1 MNTTPQWAITRR
13 SAAVVL
19 AAGNL
24 LPLAAQAGDFSSR
37 LEILSYRQETDS
49 WGSSP
54 FARVATLPDHSLA
67 SELRPDLAWRDE
79 HLAASLKPRLA
90 TTQTPGETHVS
101 TWLNE
106 GWLRW
111 QPTPGWS
118 LQGGREALL
127 WGPAMFWNPSNPL
140 FPTSN
145 KANPKREVVGK
156 DILRARWQIAP
167 GWAVTSINAVGRRE
181 SDTGPKRLYA
191 MKLDWSSQDAA
202 AAVIAASEPGL
213 APSWQGYAQWT
224 ASEATLLYGE
234 LAWRA
239 GQPYTVANPAGT
251 ASGWA
256 TGLTPA
262 RRSALALLGSSYT
275 FENNWT
281 LYTELWHNGNGLNK
295 ADAARLG
302 NSASLLAGQNTAI
315 ASAQLGALINE
326 PAPLRR
332 NYAGLQ
338 LGNDG
343 SGNTSWKI
351 RVTRNLD
358 DQSMEWVGMLDHNFS
373 DHLQGWI
380 NLMRRS
386 GARDSEY
393 GRWVRG
399 SSMVGFT
406 WFAW

>member
-1 MNTTPQWAITRR
+1 
-13 SAAVVL
+13 
-19 AAGNL
+19 
-24 LPLAAQAGDFSSR
+24 
-37 LEILSYRQETDS
+37 
-49 WGSSP
+49 
-54 FARVATLPDHSLA
+54 
-67 SELRPDLAWRDE
+67 
-79 HLAASLKPRLA
+79 
-90 TTQTPGETHVS
+90 
-101 TWLNE
+101 
-106 GWLRW
+106 
-111 QPTPGWS
+111 
-118 LQGGREALL
+118 
-127 WGPAMFWNPSNPL
+127 MFWNPSNPL
-140 FPTSN
+140 FPTNN
-145 KANPKREVVGK
+145 KANPRREVVGK
-156 DILRARWQIAP
+156 NILRARWQIVP
-167 GWAVTSINAVGRRE
+167 GWAVTGINAVGRRE

-202 AAVIAASEPGL
+202 AAVIAASEPGH

-302 NSASLLAGQNTAI
+302 SSASLLAGQNTAI

-399 SSMVGFT
+399 SSMLGFT